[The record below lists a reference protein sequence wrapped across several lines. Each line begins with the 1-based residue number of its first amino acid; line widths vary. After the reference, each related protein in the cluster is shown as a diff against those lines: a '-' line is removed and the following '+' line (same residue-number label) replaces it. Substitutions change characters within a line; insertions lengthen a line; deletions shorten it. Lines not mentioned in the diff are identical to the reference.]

1 MEGRYAAPVLNIR
14 SRLPTM
20 CAVSFAMG
28 ATLEYI
34 MCVTGFYHVYNV
46 KEGQKAAS
54 KEREAD
60 EFWIRVNSKREA
72 KQRAGK
78 ITDD

>member
-1 MEGRYAAPVLNIR
+1 
-14 SRLPTM
+14 
-20 CAVSFAMG
+20 MG